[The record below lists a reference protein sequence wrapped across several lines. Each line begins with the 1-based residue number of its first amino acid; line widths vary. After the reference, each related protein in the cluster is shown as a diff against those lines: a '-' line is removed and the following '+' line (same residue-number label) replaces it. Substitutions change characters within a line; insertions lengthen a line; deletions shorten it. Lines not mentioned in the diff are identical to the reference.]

1 MASSTQPERR
11 KVDIGHPTER
21 RRGRRRLSR
30 ERVLAAALDVVDHEG
45 LSALSMRRVAAELD
59 VEAMALYRYAPSK
72 DALLDGLVE
81 QLYTELAED
90 LAREEPAPLGP
101 AAELPEWRA
110 ELLRGA
116 CALYRIAL
124 AHPHVVPLLATR
136 LLAVPLARRPLAVL
150 QAHEQVLA
158 LLDRA
163 GLDEQ
168 GVVTAYRAVTGWV
181 LGYIFSDLRAMVE
194 NPDEPDPAFRLGL
207 HLMPA
212 RELPRLRETAPSL
225 AEKGGYQELTDGL
238 DALLDGIL
246 AASAARASQAAEPAR
261 DAAPPPADER
271 AEPADERAEPA
282 GERAE
287 RVDGQAGPAG
297 EQAGPAGERTGP
309 AGE

>member
-1 MASSTQPERR
+1 MASSPQPDRR
-11 KVDIGHPTER
+11 KVDIGHSTER

-30 ERVLAAALDVVDHEG
+30 ERVLAAALDVVDREG

-81 QLYTELAED
+81 QLYMELHAD
-90 LAREEPAPLGP
+90 LAREEPAPLGQP
-101 AAELPEWRA
+101 PDLPEWRA
-110 ELLRGA
+110 ELRRGA
-116 CALYRIAL
+116 CALYRISL

-150 QAHEQVLA
+150 QAHERILA

-168 GVVTAYRAVTGWV
+168 GVVIAYRAVTAWV
-181 LGYIFSDLRAMVE
+181 LGYIFSDLRAMVD

-212 RELPRLRETAPSL
+212 RELPRLRETAPFL
-225 AEKGGYQELTDGL
+225 AEKGGYQELTYGL
-238 DALLDGIL
+238 DALLDRIL
-246 AASAARASQAAEPAR
+246 ASAAPRG
-261 DAAPPPADER
+261 DGPADT
-271 AEPADERAEPA
+271 AADQATDPA
-282 GERAE
+282 
-287 RVDGQAGPAG
+287 
-297 EQAGPAGERTGP
+297 
-309 AGE
+309 

>member
-1 MASSTQPERR
+1 MVSSTQPERR
-11 KVDIGHPTER
+11 KVDVGHPTER

-30 ERVLAAALDVVDHEG
+30 ERVLAAALEVVDHEG

-81 QLYTELAED
+81 QLYTELHED
-90 LAREEPAPLGP
+90 LAREEPVPLGQ

-110 ELLRGA
+110 ELRRGA

-150 QAHEQVLA
+150 QAHERVLA

-163 GLDEQ
+163 GLDEP

-225 AEKGGYQELTDGL
+225 TEKGGYQELTDGL

-246 AASAARASQAAEPAR
+246 AASAARRARAAEPA
-261 DAAPPPADER
+261 DDGGPASDGERPGSAHGDTPASDDER
-271 AEPADERAEPA
+271 P
-282 GERAE
+282 GS
-287 RVDGQAGPAG
+287 AG
-297 EQAGPAGERTGP
+297 EQPPSADGRSAPDAV
-309 AGE
+309 